1 MDFVDKIRD
10 AISGHEDKIDGA
22 IDQGGNFVDSK
33 TDGKY
38 AGHVDQGQDFLKE
51 QLRTQSGDQQ
61 APPN

>member
-1 MDFVDKIRD
+1 MDFVDKIKD

-51 QLRTQSGDQQ
+51 QLRTQ
-61 APPN
+61 